1 MGVVIEIRRG
11 ELYTQPSLLSEKIF
25 LFITFFDVMQIRDE
39 NMVHVSRII
48 IESEIRNYYFIG
60 NW

>member
-48 IESEIRNYYFIG
+48 IESEIHNYYFIG